1 MVAYR
6 LYMAPLRVA
15 VIGAG
20 PSGLSA
26 ARLLAS
32 RPQDFDFE
40 VYERGDNIG
49 GTWMYS
55 EKTGLTENGYPVHSS
70 IYKNLITNLPTDVME
85 FPDFPF
91 PSDSKKFMH
100 WKEVRD
106 YIFAYADQFNLRKDI
121 QLNTD
126 VKSVKRITTKPV
138 PSEAAH
144 QSPNRPQWLVRTTAL
159 QGGGSK
165 EKVFDA
171 VLVCSGHYSVPHYPD
186 IPGQESFNG
195 VHLHSHDYRH
205 PEPYAGKRV
214 LLMGAFQ
221 SAFDIMK
228 DLYPH
233 ASEVII
239 SLSELDGLCLGELY
253 KKGLLPHNV
262 RTTTFPQAI
271 NGSVVTFTDGDTL
284 EPDVIIFC
292 TGYEYSFP
300 FLDASCD
307 VTVSEGKRIQ
317 PLFKH
322 MIHSR
327 YHTLMFI
334 GMPFTG
340 LEFPLAYLQVP
351 IALMILDG
359 SLALP
364 SEQDINKETEADY
377 RDRLASGQ
385 KPRHAHKYAFPPRW
399 SYTVY
404 CDEIATFA
412 KIDNV
417 MQPKYRSFEVVIA
430 AMLKNMMTYRD
441 YSVSDSHLECHHSP

>member
-1 MVAYR
+1 M
-6 LYMAPLRVA
+6 PSLRVA

-20 PSGLSA
+20 PSGLIA
-26 ARLLAS
+26 ARMLAS

-49 GTWMYS
+49 GTWLYS
-55 EKTGLTENGYPVHSS
+55 EKTGLAENGYPVHSS
-70 IYKNLITNLPTDVME
+70 IYKNLVTNLPTQAME

-91 PSDSKKFMH
+91 PSDLKGKFLPWKK
-100 WKEVRD
+100 VQD
-106 YIFAYADQFNLRKDI
+106 YLFAYADHFNLRKDI

-126 VKSVKRITTKPV
+126 VTSVKRITPKPV
-138 PSEAAH
+138 PSGDAH
-144 QSPNRPQWLVRTTAL
+144 KSPNRPQWLVRTTAL

-171 VLVCSGHYSVPHYPD
+171 VLVCTGHQSVPHYPD
-186 IPGQESFNG
+186 IPGQESFSG
-195 VHLHSHDYRH
+195 VQLHSHDYRD
-205 PEPYAGKRV
+205 PELYTGKQV
-214 LLMGAFQ
+214 LIIGGFA
-221 SAFDIMK
+221 SALDIMG
-228 DLYPH
+228 DLHSH
-233 ASEVII
+233 ASEVVI
-239 SLSELDGLCLGELY
+239 SLTALDLVGVIEQY

-271 NGSVVTFTDGDTL
+271 NGSVVTFTDGETL

-334 GMPFTG
+334 DMVYATF
-340 LEFPLAYLQVP
+340 ELALSFLQVP
-351 IALMILDG
+351 IALKIIDG

-364 SEQDINKETEADY
+364 SEQEMNKETEADY
-377 RDRLASGQ
+377 LDRLASGQ
-385 KPRHAHKYAFPPRW
+385 KPRHAHSHLFPPRW
-399 SYTVY
+399 TLTSY
-404 CDEIATFA
+404 CDDIAGFA
-412 KIDNV
+412 RVDNFV
-417 MQPKYRSFEVVIA
+417 KPLYRCVDDVFFEMHKNIMKFKEYDYLAPRPKQ
-430 AMLKNMMTYRD
+430 
-441 YSVSDSHLECHHSP
+441 

>member
-1 MVAYR
+1 
-6 LYMAPLRVA
+6 MAPLRVA

-20 PSGLSA
+20 PSGLIA
-26 ARLLAS
+26 ARMLAS

-49 GTWMYS
+49 GTWVYT
-55 EKTGLTENGYPVHSS
+55 ERTGLTEDGFPVHSS
-70 IYKNLITNLPTDVME
+70 MYKNLITNLPTNLME

-91 PSDSKKFMH
+91 PSDSKKFIH
-100 WKEVRD
+100 WKEVQD
-106 YIFAYADQFNLRKDI
+106 YLHAYADHFNLRKDI

-126 VKSVKRITTKPV
+126 VTSVKRITTKPV
-138 PSEAAH
+138 PPGDAH
-144 QSPNRPQWLVRTTAL
+144 QSPNRPQWLVRTNAL

-171 VLVCSGHYSVPHYPD
+171 VLVCCGHFNVPLYPD
-186 IPGQESFNG
+186 IPGQESFRG
-195 VHLHSHDYRH
+195 VQLHSHDYRH

-214 LLMGAFQ
+214 LLMGAFA

-233 ASEVII
+233 TSEVII
-239 SLSELDGLCLGELY
+239 SLSELDVIGLGEQY

-262 RTTTFPQAI
+262 RTTPFPQAI
-271 NGSVVTFTDGDTL
+271 NGSAVTFTDGETL

-292 TGYEYSFP
+292 TGYKYSFP

-317 PLFKH
+317 PLFMH

-327 YHTLMFI
+327 YYTLMFI
-334 GMPFTG
+334 AMPYTG
-340 LEFPLAYLQVP
+340 LDFLIAYLQVP

-364 SEQDINKETEADY
+364 SEQDMNQDTEADY

-385 KPRHAHKYAFPPRW
+385 KLRHVHKYLYPPRW

-404 CDEIATFA
+404 YDEIATFA

-417 MQPKYRSFEVVIA
+417 MQPKYRSFEAVFA
-430 AMLKNMMTYRD
+430 AICKNVMTYRD
-441 YSVSDSHLECHHSP
+441 